1 MKSQTM
7 ENQKEKFEDFCRD
20 KFANGKSTSKT
31 ITREKGQQITSY
43 LKGDI
48 PPPDP
53 QFKHWVSKKGF
64 KLLDYPILGLK
75 NVLCLPTKNEDPNNP
90 TVLSGWRRVAFVEE
104 FFDILTEVHC
114 KEKGHIGS
122 KKTVRE
128 VRVCVC
134 VCTCAH
140 RV

>member
-1 MKSQTM
+1 MPYIIKSQIM
-7 ENQKEKFEDFCRD
+7 ENQKEKFEDFCRG

-53 QFKHWVSKKGF
+53 TFKHWVSKKGF

-75 NVLCLPTKNEDPNNP
+75 NVLCLPTKKEDANNP
-90 TVLSGWRRVAFVEE
+90 TFPTLYLNAKTEHLLYVVAVHSFFFVT
-104 FFDILTEVHC
+104 IYLLY
-114 KEKGHIGS
+114 
-122 KKTVRE
+122 
-128 VRVCVC
+128 
-134 VCTCAH
+134 
-140 RV
+140 

>member
-1 MKSQTM
+1 M
-7 ENQKEKFEDFCRD
+7 ENKKEKFEDFCRG

-53 QFKHWVSKKGF
+53 TFKHWVSKKGF

-75 NVLCLPTKNEDPNNP
+75 NVLCLPTKKEDANNP
-90 TVLSGWRRVAFVEE
+90 TFPTLYLNAK
-104 FFDILTEVHC
+104 TEHLLYVVVF
-114 KEKGHIGS
+114 IVS
-122 KKTVRE
+122 FL
-128 VRVCVC
+128 
-134 VCTCAH
+134 
-140 RV
+140 